1 MHSRVLRRLDGQQVN
16 RQTYLK
22 FYDMICLAIIY
33 YLVLKIPY
41 ILPLLN
47 WGIFL
52 NFNLEHSSKR
62 AQWQRPMSPL
72 NSKLSQN

>member
-1 MHSRVLRRLDGQQVN
+1 
-16 RQTYLK
+16 
-22 FYDMICLAIIY
+22 MICLAIIY

-52 NFNLEHSSKR
+52 NFNLEHSSKG
-62 AQWQRPMSPL
+62 AQWQRPMSPQ